1 MADNFVTNR
10 LNAHFGEETPD
21 DIEVRAQPATFL
33 RAHWLNQWSGIPVER
48 PEVLGGS
55 EARIRVTRQDLFDAA
70 RGVET
75 ERDAVDLFVR
85 VAGWGS
91 GTSAR
96 AIARTAKVL
105 REHGAARVLL
115 ESAKAAG
122 EQDPVDVYRMLSHR
136 GDFKMK
142 GFGPAF
148 FTKWMYFNGYE
159 QSASRDVRPL
169 ILDKRVATSLGW
181 KKKTGWRPSEYREY
195 LEDVEE
201 IRRSWAPGAEP
212 HVIEY
217 ALFKAGGK
225 TAVL

>member
-1 MADNFVTNR
+1 MADHFATDILTV
-10 LNAHFGEETPD
+10 HFGEVRPND
-21 DIEVRAQPATFL
+21 VEVREQPATFL
-33 RAHWLNQWSGIPVER
+33 RAHWLNQWPGIPVER
-48 PEVLGGS
+48 PEVLSGG
-55 EARIRVTRQDLFDAA
+55 ETRIRVTRQDLFDAA
-70 RGVET
+70 RVVET

-105 REHGAARVLL
+105 REGGASRALL
-115 ESAKAAG
+115 ESAKAAR
-122 EQDPVDVYRMLSHR
+122 EMDPVDAYRMLNHR
-136 GDFKMK
+136 GEYKMK

-159 QSASRDVRPL
+159 QSTSRGVRPL

-181 KKKTGWRPSEYREY
+181 KKKTGWFTSEYGEY
-195 LEDVEE
+195 LEEVEE
-201 IRRSWAPGAEP
+201 VRRQWAPDVEP

-225 TAVL
+225 TRVT